1 MQPKIRQRTHPQL
14 MSDIKFACPSCQ
26 QHIQCGEAYAGLEIP
41 CPTCQVK
48 MTVPTPVGARAP
60 APAIAPAPA
69 LRIGSAAPPPMAAA
83 PEAAVAT
90 GAPTCPS
97 CGNEVSPRAIMC
109 VKCGTNL
116 RTGQKMNIPGARP
129 GARPA
134 MRPPPAPSVWYKTP
148 YPYLGLYMLL
158 LVGTYLM
165 ASGNPAMKLTFIGA
179 LLLYL
184 VGSHIAVTVCAFKD
198 DGMGKGFLCFCIGIY
213 AVYYVFK
220 VSERPFL
227 KVLYGISCLLG
238 LAAKF
243 GALDRLGTE

>member
-1 MQPKIRQRTHPQL
+1 
-14 MSDIKFACPSCQ
+14 MSDIKFACPNCQ
-26 QHIQCGEAYAGLEIP
+26 QHIQCGEGYAGLEIP

-48 MTVPTPVGARAP
+48 MTVPTPVGAPVP
-60 APAIAPAPA
+60 A
-69 LRIGSAAPPPMAAA
+69 MAAA
-83 PEAAVAT
+83 PVLRTAASAPPPAPAAPETAVA
-90 GAPTCPS
+90 GEPMCPS
-97 CGNEVSPRAIMC
+97 CGSAVSPRAIMC

-116 RTGQKMNIPGARP
+116 KTGQKMNIPGARP

-134 MRPPPAPSVWYKTP
+134 TRPPAAPSVWYKTP

-158 LVGTYLM
+158 LVGTYFM

-184 VGSHIAVTVCAFKD
+184 IGSHIAVTVCAFKD
-198 DGMGKGFLCFCIGIY
+198 DGIGKGFLCFCIGIY

-243 GALDRLGTE
+243 GALDRLGAD